1 MKKLIALVLTLTL
14 ALSVTAFAADA
25 KLDNNTKTTTTN
37 VTAKYEA
44 GQTALPVYSV
54 DISWEGLSFTY
65 HGQTD
70 GTWNATEHKYTGT
83 IEAGWN
89 EGTGT
94 ITVTNHSNTAIT
106 VTPSYKAAEGYEA
119 VGMTFGNLNED
130 KLTVATAD
138 KGVGQTGA
146 AQTGTI
152 SVTPNGTLPEGTVAD
167 TVIGTITVTI
177 E

>member
-14 ALSVTAFAADA
+14 ALSATAFAATLNDTGSDSA
-25 KLDNNTKTTTTN
+25 EVKATYT
-37 VTAKYEA
+37 A
-44 GQTALPVYSV
+44 GQKADTVYSV
-54 DISWEGLSFTY
+54 DISWESLSFTY

-70 GTWNATEHKYTGT
+70 GTWDATEHKYTGT

-106 VTPSYKAAEGYEA
+106 VTPSYTANKGYEA
-119 VGMTFGNLNED
+119 VGMTFTGLTED
-130 KLTVATAD
+130 KLTVENAD
-138 KGVGQTGA
+138 AGVGKTGA
-146 AQTGTI
+146 AKTGTI
-152 SVTPNGTLPEGTVAD
+152 TVTPNGTLPENTAAD